1 MEKFNPRKKKIVRK
15 QAPDLWIHI
24 LPILVFSILFV
35 PHINQET
42 LNITLKT
49 KQGETDTC
57 AGRYVYIHNL
67 PSRFND
73 DLIESCE
80 SYVELRNKCK
90 YLVNSGFGPPI
101 LEVEIHNHTT
111 RVLTTETGSWYS
123 TNQFM
128 LEVIFREKMRHYE
141 CLTND
146 SSLSSAI
153 FVPFYAGFDVRRFWG
168 YNVKLR
174 DELGEDLAQWLRER
188 PEWRKMH
195 GRDHFFVTGR
205 VGRDFRR
212 ASDQDSDWGNKL
224 MRLPEFENMTMLSI
238 ETNSFSNEFAVPY
251 PTYFHPKTRTEV
263 ETWQRQVRMVQR
275 RYLFSFVGAP
285 RPEMEESIRGEV
297 IKQCL
302 ASQERC
308 KFLNCDTP
316 SKDCGNPVKVIEVFQ
331 DSVFCLQPPGD
342 TPTRRSTFDSVLA
355 GCIPVFF
362 SLDSVQYEWHF
373 PDDHTKYSVYIS
385 EEDVKDG
392 KVSIEKVLSM
402 ISEEEI
408 LSMRNEVET
417 IIPKIIYAK
426 PGDVGPD
433 RIEDAFEIALPRKL
447 LMERETEPSS
457 STKLRRSDRE
467 EENVKIIEWEEFDNE
482 LTRLWSLSSALKLAT
497 EKKLTLQPKLESLIQ
512 VSAES
517 LRRSNELEEM
527 RQRLEAKKLMVDKTS
542 VACRVTEQDV
552 KKKEDD
558 LSVEVRSL
566 LVGGTTLSIAKTK
579 LQESNCQLEGESGYA
594 HLKNATNKLR
604 KRQQYMITQVSFIYP
619 LKIEAGPSQ
628 DQELESLPGGSRLVG
643 TKHVSQGS
651 VRILGLPFSMAP
663 FTKMSFFTD
672 KKEVQKSATALGY
685 VAHAVSLLAPYLGVP
700 IRYPLRLGGSK
711 TYIRDYAPYTEPSA
725 SDMSPVSSL
734 SEKATFVEFPLFLD
748 GQDTTRAAY
757 AVFLLNKLSH
767 RFSVSYIFSRH
778 FVEIKAFSFDS
789 YKFQSTVGTLGC
801 VTMHDVDDSKVTKDK
816 TKGKNGK

>member
-1 MEKFNPRKKKIVRK
+1 MKKFNPRKRKVARK
-15 QAPDLWIHI
+15 QSPNLLIYI
-24 LPILVFSILFV
+24 LPTLLFWVLFV
-35 PHINQET
+35 PHINQTVTYLFPSYQET

-49 KQGETDTC
+49 KQEEIDTC

-67 PSRFND
+67 PSRFNE

-80 SYVELRNKCK
+80 SYAELRNKCK
-90 YLVNSGFGPPI
+90 YMVNSGFGPPI
-101 LEVEIHNHTT
+101 LEDEHNHTP
-111 RVLTTETGSWYS
+111 RVLTTETDSWYS

-146 SSLSSAI
+146 SSLSYAV
-153 FVPFYAGFDVRRFWG
+153 FVPFYAGFDGRRFWG

-212 ASDQDSDWGNKL
+212 VSDQDSYWGNKL

-238 ETNSFSNEFAVPY
+238 ETNSCSNEFVVPY
-251 PTYFHPKTRTEV
+251 PTYFHPKTKTEV
-263 ETWQRQVRMVQR
+263 RTWQRQVRTVQR

-316 SKDCGNPVKVIEVFQ
+316 SKDCGNPVKVMEVFQ

-342 TPTRRSTFDSVLA
+342 TPTMRSTFDSVLV

-362 SLDSVQYEWHF
+362 SLDSVQYKWHF
-373 PDDHTKYSVYIS
+373 PVDHTKYSVYIS
-385 EEDVKDG
+385 EDDVRDG
-392 KVSIEKVLSM
+392 KVSIEKILSM
-402 ISEEEI
+402 ISEEDV
-408 LSMRNEVET
+408 LSMRNEVEK
-417 IIPKIIYAK
+417 IIPKIIYTK
-426 PGDVGPD
+426 PGAAGPE
-433 RIEDAFEIALPRKL
+433 RIEDAFEIAFPRQL

-457 STKLRRSDRE
+457 SRGDRE
-467 EENVKIIEWEEFDNE
+467 EEDVKIIEWEEFDHE

-497 EKKLTLQPKLESLIQ
+497 EKKQTLQPKLESLIQ

-517 LRRSNELEEM
+517 LRRINELEEM

-542 VACRVTEQDV
+542 VNCKVTEQDL

-558 LSVEVRSL
+558 LSAEVRSL
-566 LVGGTTLSIAKTK
+566 LVGGTTLSIAKSK

-594 HLKNATNKLR
+594 HLKTVTNKLR
-604 KRQQYMITQVSFIYP
+604 KRQQYMVSQVSFIYP

-628 DQELESLPGGSRLVG
+628 DQELESFPGGSRLVG
-643 TKHVSQGS
+643 TKPVSQGS

-685 VAHAVSLLAPYLGVP
+685 VAHAVSLLALYLGVP

-711 TYIRDYAPYTEPSA
+711 TYIRDYAPYIEPSA
-725 SDMSPVSSL
+725 SDMSPVSTL
-734 SEKATFVEFPLFLD
+734 SENAKFVEFPLFLD

-757 AVFLLNKLSH
+757 AVFLLNKNIEQLLNFVGESSLGP
-767 RFSVSYIFSRH
+767 RQVLANLKELIRIIQSPDYIYS
-778 FVEIKAFSFDS
+778 
-789 YKFQSTVGTLGC
+789 
-801 VTMHDVDDSKVTKDK
+801 
-816 TKGKNGK
+816 

>member
-1 MEKFNPRKKKIVRK
+1 MKKFNSRKRKVVRK
-15 QAPDLWIHI
+15 QSPNLLIYI
-24 LPILVFSILFV
+24 LPTLVFCVLFV
-35 PHINQET
+35 PHINQTVTYLFPSDQET
-42 LNITLKT
+42 LNLALKT

-57 AGRYVYIHNL
+57 TGRYVYIHNL

-80 SYVELRNKCK
+80 SYAGLRNKCK

-101 LEVEIHNHTT
+101 LEDDHNHTT
-111 RVLTTETGSWYS
+111 RVLTTETGSWHS

-146 SSLSSAI
+146 SSLSSAV
-153 FVPFYAGFDVRRFWG
+153 FVPFYAGFDVRRFWV

-188 PEWRKMH
+188 PEWKKMY
-195 GRDHFFVTGR
+195 GQDHFFVTGR

-212 ASDQDSDWGNKL
+212 VSDLDSDWGNNL

-238 ETNSFSNEFAVPY
+238 ETNSCSNEFAVPY

-263 ETWQRQVRMVQR
+263 ETWQMQVRTVQR

-316 SKDCGNPVKVIEVFQ
+316 SKDCGNPVKVMEVFQ
-331 DSVFCLQPPGD
+331 DSIFCLQPSGD

-362 SLDSVQYEWHF
+362 SLDSVQYKWHF
-373 PDDHTKYSVYIS
+373 PVDHTKYSVYIS
-385 EEDVKDG
+385 EEDVRDG
-392 KVSIEKVLSM
+392 KVSIEKILSM

-408 LSMRNEVET
+408 LSMRNEVEK

-426 PGDVGPD
+426 PGALGPEK
-433 RIEDAFEIALPRKL
+433 IEDAFEIALPRQL
-447 LMERETEPSS
+447 LMERETEESS
-457 STKLRRSDRE
+457 SRGDRE
-467 EENVKIIEWEEFDNE
+467 EEDVKVIEWEEFDNE

-517 LRRSNELEEM
+517 LKRTNELEEM

-542 VACRVTEQDV
+542 VTCKVTEQDV

-558 LSVEVRSL
+558 LSAEVRSL

-579 LQESNCQLEGESGYA
+579 LQESNCQLEGESGYS
-594 HLKNATNKLR
+594 HLKTVTNKLR
-604 KRQQYMITQVSFIYP
+604 KRQQYMVSQVSFIYP

-628 DQELESLPGGSRLVG
+628 DQELESFPGGSRLVG
-643 TKHVSQGS
+643 TKPVSQGS

-711 TYIRDYAPYTEPSA
+711 TYIRDYAPYIEPSA
-725 SDMSPVSSL
+725 SDMSPVSTL
-734 SEKATFVEFPLFLD
+734 SENAKFVEFPLFLD

-757 AVFLLNKLSH
+757 AVFLLNKNIEQLLN
-767 RFSVSYIFSRH
+767 
-778 FVEIKAFSFDS
+778 FVGESSLGPRQVLANLKELIRII
-789 YKFQSTVGTLGC
+789 QSP
-801 VTMHDVDDSKVTKDK
+801 DFIYS
-816 TKGKNGK
+816 